1 MNLILY
7 NQKTDIIQEVTI
19 SELSELNDLIE
30 VYFNI
35 KKINQN
41 ITINDDKLDMNKH
54 ITEVGLNNGDMLIV
68 NENHFVNKN
77 DFVNENDFVSE
88 NDFVNGN
95 QNKTN
100 ALDDHMDNMI
110 MQSQISYTLINIKGE
125 YNDIAFKI
133 IIDSGASTS
142 IMSNYMA
149 ELLGISHLIDT
160 RMSGIANGIG
170 TSKIFGC
177 IFGCNIKINNNIF
190 IPVNLK
196 ILDNKI
202 DKHLVILGLDFLYTY
217 GCLVDFKNRSL
228 KVNDQNIPF
237 MNEKE
242 VNDYN
247 IPFNIKKETL
257 KKQFDE
263 MINLIPYNQRL
274 PAIEL
279 LKKIINNI
287 INNPSDEKY
296 KLINTENSNFKEIL
310 SKHQECINFMKNLG
324 FAQMNDGKLKF
335 NNGIDILNYTNEI
348 MSA

>member
-7 NQKTDIIQEVTI
+7 NQKTDIIQEITI

-41 ITINDDKLDMNKH
+41 ITINDNELNINKH

-68 NENHFVNKN
+68 
-77 DFVNENDFVSE
+77 DENDFVSE
-88 NDFVNGN
+88 NDFVNENNN

-100 ALDDHMDNMI
+100 ALDEHMDNMI
-110 MQSQISYTLINIKGE
+110 MQSQISYTMIHIKGE

-142 IMSNYMA
+142 IMSDYMA
-149 ELLGISHLIDT
+149 DLLGISHQIDT

-170 TSKIFGC
+170 TSKILGC
-177 IFGCNIKINNNIF
+177 IFGCNIKINNEIF

-196 ILDNKI
+196 ILDNKV

-237 MNEKE
+237 MNEME
-242 VNDYN
+242 IDIYRN
-247 IPFNIKKETL
+247 PFNIKKETL

-263 MINLIPYNQRL
+263 MVNLIPYNQRL

-296 KLINTENSNFKEIL
+296 KLINTDNSNFKENL
-310 SKHQECINFMKNLG
+310 AKHQECINFMKNLG
-324 FAQMNDGKLKF
+324 FARTNDGKLKF

-348 MSA
+348 ISA